1 MGNGPLAQ
9 ALPALLGQSGAAPA
23 AGGGA
28 PAATPFRLDMATAPR
43 TPADPVPP
51 KDQTRL
57 LNLDI
62 AGQAPERNPMRS
74 ATNGGSFAP
83 AAPAVD
89 PNQPIPVKT
98 QRIDPATGGMFAEAM
113 STPRGQAS
121 AVPPRQAPP
130 REGSFDAKP
139 WAPPETVQ
147 GGQWPPKRDI
157 VADVAANSNAST
169 ASRMPG
175 MFAGAGGEGVPA
187 PEQNPN
193 FHTPPKPPM
202 PFSEQQ
208 FDTTAP
214 ITKPGKGGMF
224 DFLKGP
230 IGGAQAYLKGVP
242 TNPMAQMGLS
252 LLSSGYDGSNP
263 YAAVQKSLGT
273 VPGMEHMQ
281 QSSAIAAADAATKKK
296 TAADAAKDEEMAR
309 LINQLMLQQSQG
321 DQPGAA
327 TRTLQ
332 EPKGAARYI
341 K

>member
-1 MGNGPLAQ
+1 
-9 ALPALLGQSGAAPA
+9 
-23 AGGGA
+23 
-28 PAATPFRLDMATAPR
+28 MATAPR

-57 LNLDI
+57 FNLDI
-62 AGQAPERNPMRS
+62 AGTPPERNPMR
-74 ATNGGSFAP
+74 AAQ
-83 AAPAVD
+83 AAPVTD

-121 AVPPRQAPP
+121 VIPPRQAPP

-175 MFAGAGGEGVPA
+175 MFAGANGESVPA

-193 FHTPPKPPM
+193 FHTAPKPPM

-214 ITKPGKGGMF
+214 ITKPAKGGMF
-224 DFLKGP
+224 DFLKEP
-230 IGGAQAYLKGVP
+230 IGGAQTYLKGVP

-263 YAAVQKSLGT
+263 YAAVQRSLGT

-309 LINQLMLQQSQG
+309 LINQMMLQQSQG

-332 EPKGAARYI
+332 ELKGAARYI